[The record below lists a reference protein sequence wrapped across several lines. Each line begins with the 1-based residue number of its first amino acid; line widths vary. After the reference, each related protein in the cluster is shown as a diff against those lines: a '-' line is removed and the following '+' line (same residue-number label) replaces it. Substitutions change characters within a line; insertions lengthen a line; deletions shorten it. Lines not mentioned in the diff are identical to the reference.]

1 MIYLI
6 RSIETDVD
14 TKDVYDIVKIGY
26 TKDENSKKRFDT
38 YYLHNPHCKVIYTI
52 PEGTELHEKQI
63 HKKFNKYKHI
73 RQEWFSFNE
82 EVIKF
87 FEENKTSEDLD
98 KSLNINFIPINS
110 TEECNLKFEIRKYF
124 NYYFCKYSKDIDEL
138 NEINNKQKE
147 ILNKYFEL
155 INKRIF
161 KIEDFIEIFKED
173 YNIEIDLIE
182 DFKKF
187 QQVLIATNP
196 TLISGFINKFN
207 NQKSFYDK
215 MKLLCNSELNKDIII
230 TLLDY
235 IPLTYKTFYLSLGPE
250 RCKALGYNK
259 TYLDRELALQKF
271 EVNNMIPEIHNTFKV
286 GEIYSLADIKEK
298 LKQIYSTNNYNK
310 TAKATDIEFYFDIE
324 KAYKKVEE
332 KSIKCYKILNKKRD
346 DLFS

>member
-14 TKDVYDIVKIGY
+14 TKEVYDIVKIGY

-87 FEENKTSEDLD
+87 FKENKTSEDLD
-98 KSLNINFIPINS
+98 KSLNINFIPIDS
-110 TEECNLKFEIRKYF
+110 TEERNLKLEIRKYF
-124 NYYFCKYSKDIDEL
+124 NYYFCKYSKDIDGL

-161 KIEDFIEIFKED
+161 KIEDFIKIFKED
-173 YNIEIDLIE
+173 YNIEMDLIE
-182 DFKKF
+182 DYKKF
-187 QQVLIATNP
+187 QQELIATNP
-196 TLISGFINKFN
+196 TLISEFINKFN
-207 NQKSFYDK
+207 NKLTQFSQKMRYLCEFIEDT
-215 MKLLCNSELNKDIII
+215 KLDVVLESV
-230 TLLDY
+230 
-235 IPLTYKTFYLSLGPE
+235 PLTYKNYYNSIGPK
-250 RCKALGYNK
+250 RCKAFCYQKNK
-259 TYLDRELALQKF
+259 LDEELALQKF
-271 EVNNMIPEIHNTFKV
+271 EVNNMVPEIHNTFKD
-286 GEIYSLADIKEK
+286 GEVYSLADIKEK
-298 LKQIYSTNNYNK
+298 LKQIYSTYNYNK
-310 TAKATDIEFYFDIE
+310 TAKATDIEFYFDINSCSRR
-324 KAYKKVEE
+324 VEG
-332 KSIKCYKILNKKRD
+332 KLIKCYKILNKKIEYKVD
-346 DLFS
+346 